1 MRTMAVTTAVLALSA
16 GAAQAEVSARSDTG
30 FTTRNVVEVAAS
42 AEKTFAALGQV
53 GRWWNPEHTYSG
65 QAENLSLEL
74 KPGAC
79 FCETLP
85 KGGGVKHGEVVMV
98 MPGSILRLEAALGPL
113 QAEGVSGALTFE
125 LKAKGA
131 ATEVVQ
137 TFKVGGGDPALS
149 KTYAAIVDQVLAE
162 QLARLERFV
171 ENERP

>member
-1 MRTMAVTTAVLALSA
+1 MRAMAVTTAVLALSA
-16 GAAQAEVSARSDTG
+16 GAARAEVSARSDTG

-42 AEKTFAALGQV
+42 TEKTFAALGQV

-98 MPGSILRLEAALGPL
+98 MPDSILRLEAALGPL

-125 LKAKGA
+125 LKAKGP
-131 ATEVVQ
+131 ATQVVQ
-137 TFKVGGGDPALS
+137 IFKVGGGDPALS
-149 KTYAAIVDQVLAE
+149 KTYAAIVDEVMAE

-171 ENERP
+171 ENGRP